1 MVKGPTGKCA
11 LVPCPTTTWSL
22 AELHSLCAKKGL
34 SKRGNKNDLVVRL
47 EKCFES
53 AKRRAKK
60 VVGQER
66 AAKKE
71 AIALEERLKREKSLG
86 ETERSGFLERLKRE
100 KSLGETERS
109 GFLEKEIVDL
119 LKRRAPGKTC

>member
-1 MVKGPTGKCA
+1 MCA
-11 LVPCPTTTWSL
+11 RLVVGALDVRARRRLRLRRL
-22 AELHSLCAKKGL
+22 ARAWRRRRRLCGL
-34 SKRGNKNDLVVRL
+34 SGGVARGCVGGVIAAAG
-47 EKCFES
+47 S
-53 AKRRAKK
+53 AGRR
-60 VVGQER
+60 VGQER

-71 AIALEERLKREKSLG
+71 AIALE
-86 ETERSGFLERLKRE
+86 ERLKRE

>member
-86 ETERSGFLERLKRE
+86 ETERSGL
-100 KSLGETERS
+100 
-109 GFLEKEIVDL
+109 LEKEIVDL

>member
-11 LVPCPTTTWSL
+11 LVPRPATTWSL

-47 EKCFES
+47 EKYFEK
-53 AKRRAKK
+53 AKREATK

-71 AIALEERLKREKSLG
+71 AIALKKRLKLEKNPG
-86 ETERSGFLERLKRE
+86 ETER
-100 KSLGETERS
+100 
-109 GFLEKEIVDL
+109 LEKEIVDL
-119 LKRRAPGKTC
+119 LKRRDPGKTC